1 MTIQQQQITAG
12 QIAGSV
18 AARILANKGVVSDG
32 SEYTQGPGVYHA
44 MVHEYPDSLVQ
55 LDDEPMLAHE
65 YPELALQQT
74 KDLADEIID
83 QLTDEQVM
91 AFREQMRQQEE

>member
-1 MTIQQQQITAG
+1 MTTQQQQITAG

-18 AARILANKGVVSDG
+18 AARILANKDVVSDG
-32 SEYTQGPGVYHA
+32 SEYTQAPGFYHA

-55 LDDEPMLAHE
+55 LDDGLMKLA
-65 YPELALQQT
+65 PQQT
-74 KDLADEIID
+74 KDLADEVID